1 MKKLE
6 STLFLLL
13 FIATLVTPI
22 ALAEI
27 DFDTELTEDEEDQV
41 DEILEP
47 IMKIYNFIKYA
58 ATVLGV
64 IMLVFAGVTFIT
76 AGGDTGQKEKAK
88 NMAMGVVIGL
98 IIIWIAPTVV
108 EFIFS

>member
-1 MKKLE
+1 
-6 STLFLLL
+6 
-13 FIATLVTPI
+13 
-22 ALAEI
+22 
-27 DFDTELTEDEEDQV
+27 
-41 DEILEP
+41 
-47 IMKIYNFIKYA
+47 
-58 ATVLGV
+58 
-64 IMLVFAGVTFIT
+64 MLVFAGVTFIT